1 MSHRITLAAVL
12 LTAIAVPAAAQSTST
27 QPSTGQSTTTPSDT
41 SRRGSTAGTSNGA
54 TTSTSNGS
62 VTEPSATG
70 TNGSSAAG
78 ATGSSSS
85 GMGTS
90 SSGGASVG
98 AAASVA
104 PPPAAPVTGDVHPSE
119 AARVNVKVAQ
129 SLASTV
135 KISGDSAFQIARA
148 SASKADS
155 GEVSSAD
162 LEMKSGRLVYQV
174 KMLLKNKGASEVVV
188 DAMTGEVL
196 KDKRYGGAKAL
207 VEHNDE
213 NRKLLDAKRDSSGTK
228 KP

>member
-1 MSHRITLAAVL
+1 MSPRITLAAVL
-12 LTAIAVPAAAQSTST
+12 LTAIALPAAAQNTST
-27 QPSTGQSTTTPSDT
+27 QPSTGQSFTTPTDTARHTTPSDT
-41 SRRGSTAGTSNGA
+41 SRRGSTAGTSNGI

-70 TNGSSAAG
+70 TNGSSATPA
-78 ATGSSSS
+78 
-85 GMGTS
+85 
-90 SSGGASVG
+90 VG
-98 AAASVA
+98 AAASTLPTPATPPTGQVVA
-104 PPPAAPVTGDVHPSE
+104 SE

-135 KISGDSAFQIARA
+135 KISADSAFQIARA
-148 SASKADS
+148 SATKADS

-174 KMLLKNKGASEVVV
+174 KMLLKHKGASEVVV

-228 KP
+228 QP